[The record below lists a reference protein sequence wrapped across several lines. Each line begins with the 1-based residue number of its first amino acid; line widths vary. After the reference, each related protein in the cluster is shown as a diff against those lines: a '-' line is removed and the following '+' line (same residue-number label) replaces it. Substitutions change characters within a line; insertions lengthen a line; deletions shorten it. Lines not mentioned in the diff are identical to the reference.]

1 MESKLLISQFLT
13 FLTARRASTKKVPA
27 IFRSNAVGL
36 PAALLAVTLLA
47 SCQADGPIPAALRG
61 EGNDKPL
68 ELMIPDSLQKRH
80 EAFRAEFV
88 KATKEG
94 GKVGD
99 AARTIEKLGTDH
111 FAKAKD
117 VFPSLGVLPVLAE
130 GKVTPEMG
138 ATIKVAETLRADLP
152 QIRREHRDLVA
163 GLKKLAEVAMEDEET
178 DYVRF
183 AERLILHIQEENE
196 VLYPTVL
203 LIGDYV
209 KRGLDK

>member
-1 MESKLLISQFLT
+1 M
-13 FLTARRASTKKVPA
+13 
-27 IFRSNAVGL
+27 
-36 PAALLAVTLLA
+36 
-47 SCQADGPIPAALRG
+47 
-61 EGNDKPL
+61 
-68 ELMIPDSLQKRH
+68 
-80 EAFRAEFV
+80 
-88 KATKEG
+88 
-94 GKVGD
+94 
-99 AARTIEKLGTDH
+99 
-111 FAKAKD
+111 
-117 VFPSLGVLPVLAE
+117 LAE